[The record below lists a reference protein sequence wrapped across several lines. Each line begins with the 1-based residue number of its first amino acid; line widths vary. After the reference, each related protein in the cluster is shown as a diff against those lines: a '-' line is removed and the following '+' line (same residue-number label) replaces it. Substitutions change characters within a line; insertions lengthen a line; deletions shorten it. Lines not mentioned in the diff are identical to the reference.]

1 MKIVEMIKQLPFF
14 AKNENGKKWRKGTLS
29 FDLYYQLSYMSTIA
43 ASGVPRDQ
51 IFELSAEIQCSSAE
65 YFRKIKLTRDRLR
78 YDYARACRSVGEPA
92 KEEDIKGLLRSEE
105 HTSELQS

>member
-51 IFELSAEIQCSSAE
+51 IFERSAEIQCSSAE
-65 YFRKIKLTRDRLR
+65 SFKKIEMTRNRLK
-78 YDYARACRSVGEPA
+78 YDYARACRAGGEPA
-92 KEEDIKGLLRSEE
+92 TEEKVKG
-105 HTSELQS
+105 